1 MEPSRLK
8 FGRAHAMNTRT
19 MDGAT
24 EVGDLRA
31 ERDRALALLEAIDAG
46 YLVSHE
52 GRVVEVNDVLC
63 RLVGFTRQELIGV
76 GLPWPFWPPESLST
90 SYEIRD
96 ALVAR
101 GLDFG
106 TPTTVEVPLMH
117 KDGRRFIGE
126 VTVARAVMPDGTFIG
141 WVNTVREVSERRN
154 HELDLQGL
162 ATHDPLTGLPNRH
175 LFDER
180 LDEQMTDAIRH
191 QRPLAVAILDL
202 DHFKAVNDAHGNMVG
217 DQVLNAI
224 VERVSD
230 GLRKGDLLAR
240 IGGAEFGL
248 ILSEVF
254 AQGALAAAE
263 RARLAVADRDFG
275 VAGRLTISVGVA
287 LRGDLREASAMY
299 EHADQALY
307 QAKREGRNRT
317 VIWTPSHSVASA

>member
-1 MEPSRLK
+1 
-8 FGRAHAMNTRT
+8 
-19 MDGAT
+19 
-24 EVGDLRA
+24 
-31 ERDRALALLEAIDAG
+31 
-46 YLVSHE
+46 
-52 GRVVEVNDVLC
+52 
-63 RLVGFTRQELIGV
+63 
-76 GLPWPFWPPESLST
+76 
-90 SYEIRD
+90 
-96 ALVAR
+96 
-101 GLDFG
+101 
-106 TPTTVEVPLMH
+106 
-117 KDGRRFIGE
+117 
-126 VTVARAVMPDGTFIG
+126 
-141 WVNTVREVSERRN
+141 
-154 HELDLQGL
+154 
-162 ATHDPLTGLPNRH
+162 
-175 LFDER
+175 
-180 LDEQMTDAIRH
+180 MTDAIRH